1 MAIKELERLH
11 SLEPTLNKQQLFLRA
26 YKAVI
31 DHWLE
36 FECSNDLGRKMVE
49 ADLIEHWFQNEYQ
62 YRIGLKV
69 EYHDLGRKMV
79 EADLMEHWFQT

>member
-49 ADLIEHWFQNEYQ
+49 ADLIEHWFQN
-62 YRIGLKV
+62 I
-69 EYHDLGRKMV
+69 
-79 EADLMEHWFQT
+79 HWLISPSLT